1 MSHTEN
7 KDALRAMIEAATRQF
22 AGQVQEVPA
31 GVSGENYVGHSYHPN
46 QFSSGPCISDRELA
60 VKIRALFAQNQTQGE
75 ICRALGIDSSRLRR
89 VRLSYGIAVK
99 RGRKPLPRAAA

>member
-1 MSHTEN
+1 MTYEN
-7 KDALRAMIEAATRQF
+7 KDAQRAMIEAATRQF
-22 AGQVQEVPA
+22 AGQVQEIPA
-31 GVSGENYVGHSYHPN
+31 GVSGEHFTGHGCHPN
-46 QFSSGPCISDRELA
+46 KASSGPAISDRELA
-60 VKIRALFAQNQTQGE
+60 AKIRELFAQNQTQRE